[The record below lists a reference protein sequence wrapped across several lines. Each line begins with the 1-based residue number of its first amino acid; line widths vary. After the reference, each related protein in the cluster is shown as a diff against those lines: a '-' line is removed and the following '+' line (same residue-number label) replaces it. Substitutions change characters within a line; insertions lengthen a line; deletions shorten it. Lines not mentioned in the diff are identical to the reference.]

1 MSSTTLRRKDKYARY
16 MWLIDTIRRH
26 DRCTLQEIDRRWQ
39 QEETLNPDGVPLSRR
54 TFQQHKEAIN
64 AMDFGMEIICT
75 SNRYYSV
82 RLDEHNPLG
91 AWMWQTLSLRLM
103 LAESRELNERIIT
116 DEIPSADRWLH
127 PILSALREN
136 RRLRI
141 TYRPFGKEAFSLLLS
156 PYFVQMSDRRWY
168 VFGLREDETSLTVY
182 ALDRILAC
190 EPTEKTFVFPETF
203 SAGEYLRQHGI
214 GQYEA
219 IPETKVVVRAY
230 GLMADRLRTLPLHP
244 SQQETKTDA
253 GWAEF
258 TFTLRP
264 TSRFFGELLA
274 CGAYVKVLSPRWV
287 QQRMK
292 ETADKIAEYYK

>member
-1 MSSTTLRRKDKYARY
+1 
-16 MWLIDTIRRH
+16 
-26 DRCTLQEIDRRWQ
+26 
-39 QEETLNPDGVPLSRR
+39 
-54 TFQQHKEAIN
+54 
-64 AMDFGMEIICT
+64 
-75 SNRYYSV
+75 
-82 RLDEHNPLG
+82 
-91 AWMWQTLSLRLM
+91 MWQTLSLRLM

-253 GWAEF
+253 DGRNSPSRCDRQAASSANCLPAEPMSRCC
-258 TFTLRP
+258 RP
-264 TSRFFGELLA
+264 GGCSNGCKRPPI
-274 CGAYVKVLSPRWV
+274 K
-287 QQRMK
+287 
-292 ETADKIAEYYK
+292 

>member
-16 MWLIDTIRRH
+16 MWLIDTIRH

-64 AMDFGMEIICT
+64 AMDFGVEIICT

-156 PYFVQMSDRRWY
+156 PYFVQMSDRRWIAGGRNIPD
-168 VFGLREDETSLTVY
+168 GL
-182 ALDRILAC
+182 C
-190 EPTEKTFVFPETF
+190 
-203 SAGEYLRQHGI
+203 AGSDSS
-214 GQYEA
+214 
-219 IPETKVVVRAY
+219 VRAY
-230 GLMADRLRTLPLHP
+230 GEDLRLSRDLLRRGVPAAARHRAIRSHSRDKSRSEGIRVDGRPPTHVATPSEPAGDENRRGMGGIHLHAATDKPLLRRIACLRSLCQGAVAPVGAATDERDRR
-244 SQQETKTDA
+244 
-253 GWAEF
+253 
-258 TFTLRP
+258 
-264 TSRFFGELLA
+264 
-274 CGAYVKVLSPRWV
+274 
-287 QQRMK
+287 
-292 ETADKIAEYYK
+292 

>member
-1 MSSTTLRRKDKYARY
+1 MRSPRPIAGSIRSSPPCVKIEGCESPIVRSGRRRF
-16 MWLIDTIRRH
+16 
-26 DRCTLQEIDRRWQ
+26 RCCY
-39 QEETLNPDGVPLSRR
+39 PL
-54 TFQQHKEAIN
+54 
-64 AMDFGMEIICT
+64 T
-75 SNRYYSV
+75 S
-82 RLDEHNPLG
+82 
-91 AWMWQTLSLRLM
+91 
-103 LAESRELNERIIT
+103 
-116 DEIPSADRWLH
+116 
-127 PILSALREN
+127 
-136 RRLRI
+136 
-141 TYRPFGKEAFSLLLS
+141 
-156 PYFVQMSDRRWY
+156 FVQMSDRRWY